1 MIALRTPFPAYFPN
15 LVVINHSLIH
25 QFFPDILKILK
36 KILDTTIKSPDSRL
50 KKLALRCIEEF
61 ENDFLKLIVVIH
73 E

>member
-1 MIALRTPFPAYFPN
+1 LKKKE
-15 LVVINHSLIH
+15 
-25 QFFPDILKILK
+25 DILKILK